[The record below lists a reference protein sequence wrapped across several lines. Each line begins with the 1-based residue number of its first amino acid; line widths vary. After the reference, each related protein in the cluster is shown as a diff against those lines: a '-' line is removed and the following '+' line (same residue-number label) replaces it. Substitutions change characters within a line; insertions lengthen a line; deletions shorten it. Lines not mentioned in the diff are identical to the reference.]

1 MAFDTSSVEFL
12 TDSFVFL
19 STTSIKANFFKACA
33 TFTCGARLND
43 PSNSD
48 PSIKLDRYGFV
59 YGGYGSNFKPGTD
72 KFPSGK
78 TLHPQTYLYTAKA
91 VNNDKVYFTFGND
104 SAPLDSYYGLS
115 GDTYIQCALSCDG
128 SFAPYI
134 IQSTKT
140 LPSAGWHMW
149 NNKSAVSGSDT
160 YDILNAMHEWMKS
173 NNGKVITVYLKVGN
187 QNSETVY
194 YG

>member
-12 TDSFVFL
+12 TDSTFFL
-19 STTSIKANFFKACA
+19 ADTTVRANLFKPCA

-48 PSIKLDRYGFV
+48 PNIKLNRYGFV
-59 YGGYGSNFKPGTD
+59 YSGYGSNFKPGTD
-72 KFPSGK
+72 KFPSGNA
-78 TLHPQTYLYTAKA
+78 LHPRTYLYTAKA
-91 VNNDKVYFTFGND
+91 VNNNNKVYFTFGYD
-104 SAPLDSYYGLS
+104 AAPLDSYYGLS
-115 GDTYIQCALSCDG
+115 GDIYIQCALSCDG

-149 NNKSAVSGSDT
+149 NNKSAVPGADA
-160 YDILNAMHEWMKS
+160 YDILNAMHE
-173 NNGKVITVYLKVGN
+173 
-187 QNSETVY
+187 
-194 YG
+194 